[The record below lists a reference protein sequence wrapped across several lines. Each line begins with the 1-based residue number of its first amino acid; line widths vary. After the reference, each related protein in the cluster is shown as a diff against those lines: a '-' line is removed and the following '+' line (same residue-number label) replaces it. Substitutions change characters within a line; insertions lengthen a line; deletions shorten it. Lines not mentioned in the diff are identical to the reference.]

1 MPAPSLGELGG
12 LARSLAIYRSRP
24 LRTRARRNL
33 YRAFVAPGDLC
44 FDIGAHAG
52 NHTESWLG
60 LGARVVALEP
70 QPQFMRLLRRLY
82 GERKDVILLEEAV
95 GAEPG
100 EATLFIS
107 SRTPT
112 VTSLSRDW
120 IASVGKTPS
129 FRRVDWDRTAEVRVT
144 TLDALIARFGEP
156 AFCKIDVEGLEAEV
170 LHGLSQPLR
179 GLSFEV
185 LPAAR
190 EVAQVCLARLA
201 ELGPYRFNVSVGE
214 SFRFLFP
221 EWRDAAALRDWLD
234 RLRPKDRSG
243 DIYCRLAPPP

>member
-1 MPAPSLGELGG
+1 MPAPSLGELSG

-33 YRAFVAPGDLC
+33 YRAFVRPGDLC

-70 QPQFMRLLRRLY
+70 QQPFMRLLRRLY
-82 GERKDVILLEEAV
+82 GDRQDVVLLEEAV
-95 GAEPG
+95 GAECG

-120 IASVGKTPS
+120 IETVGQSPT
-129 FRRVDWDRTAEVRVT
+129 FRGVDWDRTADVRVT
-144 TLDALIARFGEP
+144 TLDALIARFGKP

-170 LHGLSQPLR
+170 LQGLSQPLPA
-179 GLSFEV
+179 LSFEC

-190 EVAQVCLARLA
+190 EVARVCLTRLA
-201 ELGPYRFNVSVGE
+201 GLGPYVFNVSVGE
-214 SFRFLFP
+214 TFRFLFS
-221 EWRDAAALRDWLD
+221 EWRSADALHDWLD
-234 RLRPKDRSG
+234 GLQPDDRSG
-243 DIYCRLAPPP
+243 DIYCRLAPPL

>member
-1 MPAPSLGELGG
+1 MPAPSLGELSG

-33 YRAFVAPGDLC
+33 YRAFVRPGDLC
-44 FDIGAHAG
+44 FDVGAHAG

-82 GERKDVILLEEAV
+82 GERQDVVLLEEAV
-95 GAEPG
+95 GAEASK
-100 EATLFIS
+100 ATLFMS

-112 VTSLSRDW
+112 VTSLSREW
-120 IASVGKTPS
+120 IDNVGQSPS
-129 FRRVDWDRTAEVRVT
+129 FRGVNWDQTTDVGVT
-144 TLDALIARFGEP
+144 TLDALVARFGEP

-170 LHGLSQPLR
+170 LQGLSKPLQ
-179 GLSFEV
+179 GLSFEY

-190 EVAQVCLARLA
+190 EVAQACLDRLT
-201 ELGPYRFNVSVGE
+201 ELGRYEFNISVGE
-214 SFRFLFP
+214 TFRFRFS
-221 EWRDAAALRDWLD
+221 EWRSAAALHDWLD
-234 RLRPKDRSG
+234 GLGSDDRSG

>member
-33 YRAFVAPGDLC
+33 YRAFVKPGDLC

-82 GERKDVILLEEAV
+82 GERQDVTLLEEAV
-95 GAEPG
+95 GAEIG

-120 IASVGKTPS
+120 IASVGQTPS
-129 FRRVDWDRTAEVRVT
+129 FRRVDWDRTADVRVT

-170 LHGLSQPLR
+170 LYGLSRPLR

-190 EVAQVCLARLA
+190 DVARACLVRLA
-201 ELGPYRFNVSVGE
+201 ALGAYRFNVSVGE
-214 SFRFLFP
+214 TFRFLFP
-221 EWRDAAALRDWLD
+221 EWCDASALHDWLD
-234 RLRPKDRSG
+234 RLAPEDRSG